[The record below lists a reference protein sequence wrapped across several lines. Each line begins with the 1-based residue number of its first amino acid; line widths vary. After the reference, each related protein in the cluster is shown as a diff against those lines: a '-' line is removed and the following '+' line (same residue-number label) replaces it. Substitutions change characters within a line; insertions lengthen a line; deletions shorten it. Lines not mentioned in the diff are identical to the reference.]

1 MIKLRVKE
9 LLKEKGISQ
18 KELAEKLNMTET
30 GLSISINENGNPPL
44 KRLEEIANALNVDF
58 LELFIKN
65 QNEDIPIYKKEDG
78 KDIIVGFLKK
88 IRILRETVFLCK
100 MECLFLLKIL
110 YYEKNIYSFI
120 PFSCY
125 VRNSVYFMFF
135 LR

>member
-18 KELAEKLNMTET
+18 KELAERLNMTET

-65 QNEDIPIYKKEDG
+65 QNEGIPIYKKEDG

-88 IRILRETVFLCK
+88 D
-100 MECLFLLKIL
+100 
-110 YYEKNIYSFI
+110 
-120 PFSCY
+120 
-125 VRNSVYFMFF
+125 
-135 LR
+135 